1 MAQTEQE
8 TEKNFFQMYKY
19 KIIIDDQNLFD
30 QPVKSDMRTYDI
42 IQKIT
47 NGPGD
52 DYATGCLLDYSHF
65 NDHYK
70 IIAIDLSKQQAL
82 DAHLKAIQQIN
93 FTRDLNRRGGAAMF
107 PLLKKKKPFQI
118 FQMEL

>member
-8 TEKNFFQMYKY
+8 TEKNLFQMYKY

-52 DYATGCLLDYSHF
+52 DYATGCLLDNSHF

-82 DAHLKAIQQIN
+82 DVHLKAIQQIN
-93 FTRDLNRRGGAAMF
+93 FRKRNRFRF
-107 PLLKKKKPFQI
+107 FKWNCESIVTLFSLI
-118 FQMEL
+118 

>member
-1 MAQTEQE
+1 
-8 TEKNFFQMYKY
+8 MYKY
-19 KIIIDDQNLFD
+19 KIVIDGQNLFD
-30 QPVKSDMRTYDI
+30 QPVKSDMRTYNI

-65 NDHYK
+65 IDHYK

-82 DAHLKAIQQIN
+82 DVHLKEIQRIN
-93 FTRDLNRRGGAAMF
+93 FTRDLNRRGGATMF